1 MKPTKFNQLWLKEDN
16 FKKWLEFNEK
26 DENSAK
32 CKLCQSTFSLSN
44 MGKQALSS
52 HVRSKKHQQNTAAAN
67 SSSSVLTA
75 WASKPT
81 QPSVPTNLDNPTPLN
96 NTIDSYVMKEDV
108 LKAEIYWT
116 MNEVTKHHSYNSG
129 KNTSALFGVMFPD
142 STIAQKFA
150 CGPSKTSYLAA
161 FGLAPY
167 FEKNLL
173 DQLREV
179 PFYSV
184 SFDESFNKVTKN
196 EQLDFSVR
204 YWDPNHNQVID
215 RYFGS
220 EFLGHARA
228 VDLLESFKS
237 GTNKLI
243 PEKLIQV
250 SMDGPNVNLKFLRDL
265 KTDRSIVNPEIP
277 SLIDI
282 GTCGLHVIHGAFR
295 SGFESTGWKIDS
307 LLKLMFYLFNESP
320 ARRSDYTQIS
330 GSTKFPLQ
338 FCGTRWIEDSRVA
351 ERAVSIWEHITKY
364 IEETSKGPQSKIP
377 KCSSFVTVQKV
388 VNEPTTIARLHV
400 FNNVA
405 KSMQPFLEKFQNEE
419 PMVPFIEQEQGN
431 ILRSVMDNFIK
442 KEVLL
447 EHKYMSALLNIDVAH
462 P

>member
-1 MKPTKFNQLWLKEDN
+1 MTPTKSNQLWLKEEN
-16 FKKWLEFNEK
+16 FKKWLEFSEK

-116 MNEVTKHHSYNSG
+116 MNEVTKHHLYNSG

-237 GTNKLI
+237 GTYKLI

-295 SGFESTGWKIDS
+295 SGFESTGWKITH
-307 LLKLMFYLFNESP
+307 F
-320 ARRSDYTQIS
+320 
-330 GSTKFPLQ
+330 
-338 FCGTRWIEDSRVA
+338 
-351 ERAVSIWEHITKY
+351 
-364 IEETSKGPQSKIP
+364 
-377 KCSSFVTVQKV
+377 
-388 VNEPTTIARLHV
+388 
-400 FNNVA
+400 
-405 KSMQPFLEKFQNEE
+405 
-419 PMVPFIEQEQGN
+419 
-431 ILRSVMDNFIK
+431 
-442 KEVLL
+442 
-447 EHKYMSALLNIDVAH
+447 
-462 P
+462 